1 MTDVL
6 TPMEVKKALLAGC
19 EEKIADEHKKG
30 KLTSRERI
38 ARVLDAGSFMETNVF
53 MKRANAACCSGEDQA
68 GESVIT
74 GYGTVDGRP
83 VYVYAQDFTV
93 MSGALGQM
101 HAKKICNVYDAAMK
115 TGVPVLAIMDT
126 AGARIEEGMS
136 ALDGYAQ
143 IYKRSVDA
151 SGLIPQ
157 IALVCGPCPGAA
169 AFAAA
174 LCDFTIVV
182 DKNGAVF
189 GRGPQ
194 VISAAEGKQVSAQDL
209 GGAMVS
215 SEKSGLAQIF
225 ATNEDDGI
233 AKARMLLKLLP
244 SNNLEDAP
252 ADLCED
258 DLNRECPALNGYV
271 AGESDMHLTVEAI
284 ADAGSVLEIMPYYAL
299 NMVTALATVNGRSV
313 GIIGN
318 NPADKGGIVDIAAAD
333 KAARFIRVCDS
344 FNLPLIVLVDSMG
357 LPVELKQ
364 EHGGLIR
371 HGAKLIYALAEASTA
386 KVVVVAGH
394 AIGSAYSLM
403 ASKSLGMDM
412 VYAWPLASISA
423 VEPEAAATLLY
434 EKEIAASANP
444 IEARSE
450 YAKQYAAE
458 QGGALRAAELGLVDD
473 VIEPALTRP
482 VVASALELLWSK
494 RENRLPKKHGN
505 MPL

>member
-1 MTDVL
+1 MSDVL
-6 TPMEVKKALLAGC
+6 TPMEVKKALLTGN
-19 EEKIADEHKKG
+19 EEKIAAEHKKG
-30 KLTSRERI
+30 KLTGRERI
-38 ARVLDAGSFMETNVF
+38 ARILDAGSFMETNVF
-53 MKRANAACCSGEDQA
+53 MKTAACCSGSEA

-74 GYGTVDGRP
+74 GYGTIEGRP

-93 MSGALGQM
+93 MSGALGKV
-101 HAKKICNVYDAAMK
+101 HAKKICNVYDAAIK

-126 AGARIEEGMS
+126 AGARIEEGMM

-157 IALVCGPCPGAA
+157 IALVTGTCPGAA
-169 AFAAA
+169 AFATA

-182 DKNGAVF
+182 DKNGAIF

-194 VISAAEGKQVSAQDL
+194 VISAAAGKTVSAQDL

-215 SEKSGLAQIF
+215 SEKSALAQVF
-225 ATNEDDGI
+225 AVNEDDGI
-233 AKARMLLKLLP
+233 AKARKLVSLLP

-252 ADLCED
+252 LDACTD
-258 DLNRECPALNGYV
+258 DLNRETLALNGYV
-271 AGESDMHLTVEAI
+271 AGETDMHVAVEAI
-284 ADAGSVLEIMPYYAL
+284 ADAGSIVEIMPYYAL
-299 NMVTALATVNGRSV
+299 NMVTALASINGRTV
-313 GIIGN
+313 GIVGN

-333 KAARFIRVCDS
+333 KAARFIRICDS
-344 FNLPLIVLVDSMG
+344 FNLPIVVLADSMG
-357 LPVELKQ
+357 LPVDMAE
-364 EHGGLIR
+364 EHAGLIR

-386 KVVVVAGH
+386 KVVVVTGN

-412 VYAWPLASISA
+412 VYAWPTAAICAL
-423 VEPEAAATLLY
+423 EPEAAATLLY
-434 EKEIAASANP
+434 EKEIAAAANP
-444 IEARSE
+444 MAARAE
-450 YAKQYAAE
+450 YAEKYAKE
-458 QGGALRAAELGLVDD
+458 QGGALKAAELGLVDD